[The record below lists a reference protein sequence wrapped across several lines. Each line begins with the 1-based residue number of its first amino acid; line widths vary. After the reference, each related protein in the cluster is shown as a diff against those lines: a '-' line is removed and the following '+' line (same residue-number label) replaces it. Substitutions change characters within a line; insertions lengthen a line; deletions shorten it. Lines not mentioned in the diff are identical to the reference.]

1 MLSAGLIYIGS
12 LKLHKLSNTDR
23 YYVYLPPVPAVHSV
37 VGRRPNFVAQVLCS
51 GCDIEGLMITFKAT
65 VTAVRRRDGD
75 YWFRVMLPARYRDI
89 WGKIVDRGQ
98 IKLYISLI
106 G

>member
-12 LKLHKLSNTDR
+12 LKIHRLSNVDR
-23 YYVYLPPVPAVHSV
+23 YYVYLPPVPAVRSV
-37 VGRRPNFVAQVLCS
+37 VGRRSNFVAQVLCN
-51 GCDIEGLMITFKAT
+51 GCDIEGLMMTFRAT
-65 VTAVRRRDGD
+65 VTAVRRNDED

-89 WGKIVDRGQ
+89 WGKIVDRGH